1 MVRTSSRPRERER
14 STVLSDIITQF
25 SLRKRSRQMG
35 AAQGR
40 EEEGESREGDSD
52 SSSWLIVD
60 NDLPFYPPPL
70 NHSHF
75 PISDSPPALSPPC
88 ISFPLLNFPNY
99 SPFSA
104 SDSPTTDPWY
114 VLDTAVELFTLAPS
128 WLITLEIRAPSAL
141 NDPAMVDEI
150 ELRLVPLPW
159 LWLWLLPLPLTLAL
173 CGGLCTL
180 AAIFLNFSTLFFFA
194 LLCSERSN

>member
-1 MVRTSSRPRERER
+1 
-14 STVLSDIITQF
+14 
-25 SLRKRSRQMG
+25 MG

-40 EEEGESREGDSD
+40 EEEGESREGTRTPQVGLS
-52 SSSWLIVD
+52 LITTCHFILHLSITLTSQSPI
-60 NDLPFYPPPL
+60 LPLPSLPL
-70 NHSHF
+70 ASHS
-75 PISDSPPALSPPC
+75 PC
-88 ISFPLLNFPNY
+88 LIFLHY

-159 LWLWLLPLPLTLAL
+159 LWLLPLPLTLAL

-180 AAIFLNFSTLFFFA
+180 AAIFLNFSTLFYFLPFFA
-194 LLCSERSN
+194 LLRTFVLGIQTVCTRNLVCL